1 MKISFVASAIT
12 TLLLTA
18 CGGGGPNAGTCLGSA
33 EVCNAG
39 SSGDTESPS
48 VPTLGKLC
56 GFDVGPQ
63 TLTGVVVSVH
73 DGDTARISSGG
84 TEYSIRLDS
93 IDAPELAQP
102 YGSTAQAALSN
113 LIKDKNVTVAYS
125 KSDQYGR
132 IVGAIFTESCQYAN
146 LQQVATGM
154 AWFYKAYQCEISAS
168 ARLAFQ
174 QAQDNAVTNQLGLWA
189 QTDPEAPWFFRNGNE
204 PVTPT
209 CTSDLP
215 SWAQN
220 TALSSSV
227 STTNGNTSTTVNTPT
242 GSAICYTGPRGGTY
256 TLTANGTKNY
266 SGC

>member
-93 IDAPELAQP
+93 IRPRA
-102 YGSTAQAALSN
+102 GSTLWLHCTGRLVQ
-113 LIKDKNVTVAYS
+113 
-125 KSDQYGR
+125 SDQG
-132 IVGAIFTESCQYAN
+132 
-146 LQQVATGM
+146 
-154 AWFYKAYQCEISAS
+154 
-168 ARLAFQ
+168 
-174 QAQDNAVTNQLGLWA
+174 
-189 QTDPEAPWFFRNGNE
+189 
-204 PVTPT
+204 
-209 CTSDLP
+209 
-215 SWAQN
+215 
-220 TALSSSV
+220 
-227 STTNGNTSTTVNTPT
+227 
-242 GSAICYTGPRGGTY
+242 
-256 TLTANGTKNY
+256 
-266 SGC
+266 

>member
-1 MKISFVASAIT
+1 MNISLVVSVIA

-18 CGGGGPNAGTCLGSA
+18 CGGGGPNAGTCLGGA

-39 SSGDTESPS
+39 SSGSSAPPAAPMVS
-48 VPTLGKLC
+48 KLC

-63 TLTGVVVSVH
+63 TLTGIVVSVH

-102 YGSTAQAALSN
+102 YGSNAQATLSS
-113 LIKDKNVTVAYS
+113 LIMDKNVTVAYS

-146 LQQVATGM
+146 LQQVAIGM

-168 ARLAFQ
+168 SRLAFQ
-174 QAQDNAVTNQLGLWA
+174 QAQDNAASKKLGLWA

-215 SWAQN
+215 TWAQY
-220 TALSSSV
+220 TALSSSGP
-227 STTNGNTSTTVNTPT
+227 TTNGNTSTTVSTPT

-256 TLTANGTKNY
+256 TITANGNKNY

>member
-1 MKISFVASAIT
+1 MKISLFASAIA

-39 SSGDTESPS
+39 SSGDTASPS
-48 VPTLGKLC
+48 VPTLSKLC

-63 TLTGVVVSVH
+63 TLAGVVVSVH

-132 IVGAIFTESCQYAN
+132 IVGAIFTESCEYAN

-174 QAQDNAVTNQLGLWA
+174 QAQDKAVTNQLGLWA

-227 STTNGNTSTTVNTPT
+227 NTTNGNTSTTVNTPT

-256 TLTANGTKNY
+256 TLTANGKKNY